1 MKKLII
7 SFSSDVR
14 QLARQAHVILPSPSA
29 ACEETLTTLES
40 SAYYGHD
47 VTLETS
53 QDTTMRSEMLST
65 VVLQRTNREPWAPVS
80 YSSSFFSLLR

>member
-1 MKKLII
+1 MKKCITT
-7 SFSSDVR
+7 FFSDVR

-29 ACEETLTTLES
+29 VCEETLTTLES

-53 QDTTMRSEMLST
+53 QNTTMRAEMLST
-65 VVLQRTNREPWAPVS
+65 VILQRTNREPWEPVS
-80 YSSSFFSLLR
+80 YSSSCFSLIE